1 MGNVSIEMETP
12 KEKSK
17 GNARNQK
24 HCNRYEKIPWR
35 VYWQDMAKARFSGLE
50 ERSMITSQTEMQR
63 ENKEGKTRNPETVR
77 QFQKV

>member
-1 MGNVSIEMETP
+1 MREQMGNVSIEMETP

-35 VYWQDMAKARFSGLE
+35 VY
-50 ERSMITSQTEMQR
+50 
-63 ENKEGKTRNPETVR
+63 
-77 QFQKV
+77 